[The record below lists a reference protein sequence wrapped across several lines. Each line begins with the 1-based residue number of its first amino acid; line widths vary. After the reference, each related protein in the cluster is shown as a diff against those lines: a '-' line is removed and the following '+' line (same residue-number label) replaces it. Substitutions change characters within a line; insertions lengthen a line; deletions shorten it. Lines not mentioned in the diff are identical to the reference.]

1 MVRSDVIATRVTRN
15 FLILAACS
23 AAILGGKVAGAQN
36 QKGITVTGSII
47 QSWTDPTGHRHETGH
62 SGPLATR
69 LCSVDRVL
77 ETQPDNSGAI
87 SFLNVPP
94 GIYELSA
101 GRQLDPPRTIRGI
114 EVTAEEVRPAPL
126 RMDIEDPRLMKI
138 EDADCFRDSIGH
150 CASTSFTIEYGQPP
164 TQSAAFISGLVAKRT
179 HGRTQGLGKA
189 KISLTKA
196 GDPSVRYSAVSDKN
210 GLFQLA
216 PSAGVYDLTAS
227 VAGFEDVKI
236 NRFLVPREN
245 KTRITL
251 LTAVKNTIVAC
262 Q

>member
-87 SFLNVPP
+87 TFLNVPP

-126 RMDIEDPRLMKI
+126 RWVSKTLLSAHENRRCRLLSRF
-138 EDADCFRDSIGH
+138 DRALCFDFVHDRIR
-150 CASTSFTIEYGQPP
+150 QPAA
-164 TQSAAFISGLVAKRT
+164 QRAAFISGLVAKRT
-179 HGRTQGLGKA
+179 HGGTRLGKA

-210 GLFQLA
+210 GLLNSPPQPQF
-216 PSAGVYDLTAS
+216 
-227 VAGFEDVKI
+227 
-236 NRFLVPREN
+236 
-245 KTRITL
+245 
-251 LTAVKNTIVAC
+251 TI
-262 Q
+262 

>member
-1 MVRSDVIATRVTRN
+1 
-15 FLILAACS
+15 
-23 AAILGGKVAGAQN
+23 
-36 QKGITVTGSII
+36 
-47 QSWTDPTGHRHETGH
+47 
-62 SGPLATR
+62 
-69 LCSVDRVL
+69 
-77 ETQPDNSGAI
+77 
-87 SFLNVPP
+87 
-94 GIYELSA
+94 
-101 GRQLDPPRTIRGI
+101 
-114 EVTAEEVRPAPL
+114 
-126 RMDIEDPRLMKI
+126 MKI
-138 EDADCFRDSIGH
+138 EDADCFRDSIGS
-150 CASTSFTIEYGQPP
+150 CTSTWFTIEYGQPP
-164 TQSAAFISGLVAKRT
+164 ARSAALISGLVAERN
-179 HGRTQGLGKA
+179 HGRSKGLGKA

-245 KTRITL
+245 NTKVTL